1 MKIRVFADGSSL
13 ANEAAAQAAALIE
26 QAIDSRG
33 RARILV
39 ATGASQLRFL
49 NALTNSKGLDW
60 SKVEMFHLDEYIGI
74 ARTHR
79 ASFGNYLTERFVR
92 KTKVGAYH
100 LLDGEAEP
108 EVVCREIGQKLSAA
122 PIDVAFAGIGENSHL
137 AFNDPPAD
145 LVTED
150 PYHIVSLDP
159 ACRRQQVSEGWFERL
174 EDVPTKAISITI
186 PQLLKSRA
194 VISVVPDARK
204 AEAVKRCVAGPIG
217 PMAPASL
224 LRTHTDVTL
233 YLDHDS
239 AAFLD
244 PDVLQHGE
252 VF

>member
-1 MKIRVFADGSSL
+1 MKIRVFADGLSL
-13 ANEAAAQAAALIE
+13 ANEAAAQAAAFIE
-26 QAIDSRG
+26 QAIDKRG

-39 ATGASQLRFL
+39 ATGTSQLQFL
-49 NALTNSKGLDW
+49 DALTSSKGLDW
-60 SKVEMFHLDEYIGI
+60 SKVQMFHLDEYIGI
-74 ARTHR
+74 ARNHP
-79 ASFGNYLTERFVR
+79 ASFGNYLIARFVR
-92 KTKVGAYH
+92 KTNVGAYY

-108 EVVCREIGQKLSAA
+108 EVVIGEIGQKLSAA
-122 PIDVAFAGIGENSHL
+122 PIDVAFAGIGENCHL

-145 LVTED
+145 LATEE
-150 PYHIVSLDP
+150 PYHVVSLDP

-186 PQLLKSRA
+186 SQLLKSRA

-204 AEAVKRCVAGPIG
+204 AEAVKSCVEGAIG

-233 YLDHDS
+233 YLDHES
-239 AAFLD
+239 AALID
-244 PDVLQHGE
+244 EAALRQPE

>member
-1 MKIRVFADGSSL
+1 MKIRVFADGLGL

-26 QAIDSRG
+26 QAIDNRG

-39 ATGASQLRFL
+39 ATGTSQLRFL
-49 NALTNSKGLDW
+49 DALTSSKGLDW

-74 ARTHR
+74 ARTHP
-79 ASFGNYLTERFVR
+79 ASFCNYLIERIVR

-100 LLDGEAEP
+100 LLYGEAEP
-108 EVVCREIGQKLSAA
+108 EVVIGEIGQKLSAA

-145 LVTED
+145 LVTEG
-150 PYHIVSLDP
+150 PYHVVSLDA
-159 ACRRQQVSEGWFERL
+159 ACRCQQVSEGWFERL

-186 PQLLKSRA
+186 RQLLKSKA

-204 AEAVKRCVAGPIG
+204 AEAVKCCVDGAIG

-224 LRTHTDVTL
+224 LRTHPDVTL
-233 YLDHDS
+233 YLDRES
-239 AAFLD
+239 AALID
-244 PDVLQHGE
+244 PEVLQHGE